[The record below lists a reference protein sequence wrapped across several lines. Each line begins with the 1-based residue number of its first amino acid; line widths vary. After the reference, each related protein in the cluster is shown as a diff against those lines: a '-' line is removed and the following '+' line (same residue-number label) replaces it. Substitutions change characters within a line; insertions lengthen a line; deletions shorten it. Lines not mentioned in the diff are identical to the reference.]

1 MGELGFCPD
10 GAGCGGEETSSY
22 IWEGCRA
29 VPYRGIGVNA
39 SGEYNVA
46 THTMRDIDLPL
57 R

>member
-10 GAGCGGEETSSY
+10 GAGCGGEETLSY

>member
-10 GAGCGGEETSSY
+10 CAGCGCEETSSY

-39 SGEYNVA
+39 SGESNVA
-46 THTMRDIDLPL
+46 MNTMRDSDLL
-57 R
+57 